1 VRAGELNRQI
11 TILARQVTKD
21 PVYNTDIIAWVE
33 VKKVWAQVM
42 EMLPSDAEQVSDN
55 VLIATRPSKIIIRWR
70 DDFTSANRII
80 LDGKQMRIVAGPAM
94 VGLRVGLEFVAQ
106 ELSTEG
112 QEQ

>member
-55 VLIATRPSKIIIRWR
+55 VLIATRPLLPIASFSMASKCASLLVLLW
-70 DDFTSANRII
+70 
-80 LDGKQMRIVAGPAM
+80 LG
-94 VGLRVGLEFVAQ
+94 
-106 ELSTEG
+106 
-112 QEQ
+112 